1 LEWKKKYLQDM
12 KGLIEQR
19 NDMKEVQKETQREL
33 GELKRRHF
41 SSLNS
46 IMKSW

>member
-1 LEWKKKYLQDM
+1 MEWKKKYLQDM
-12 KGLIEQR
+12 KGLIEQM